1 MSRGTYYYS
10 DSLFSSSEWTNNI
23 VNWEVLMLS
32 TTNQKLLWGNGYC
45 IIEERTVDCLAGATA
60 ADCVLKAPEA
70 AKERKSEDY
79 KCRWAVESSNLLYE
93 NFIRNILFFSEEPMP
108 QWEFNE
114 LARNSTT
121 RIACPIG
128 CEPDADLS
136 VCHMIL
142 SRTST
147 HNNES
152 SKTQCTC
159 F

>member
-1 MSRGTYYYS
+1 MR
-10 DSLFSSSEWTNNI
+10 I
-23 VNWEVLMLS
+23 VLLAAVTALSFAQEEVKDLPL
-32 TTNQKLLWGNGYC
+32 KKVGFWPRW
-45 IIEERTVDCLAGATA
+45 EERTVDCLAGATA

-79 KCRWAVESSNLLYE
+79 KCR
-93 NFIRNILFFSEEPMP
+93 EEPMP

-136 VCHMIL
+136 VL
-142 SRTST
+142 QKVP
-147 HNNES
+147 HNNHKCQKYYTYGKYRENGEWYLWMTEPCRAAITTHCRF
-152 SKTQCTC
+152 KDVPMGK
-159 F
+159 